1 MASNRGQIL
10 PRNYGFLV
18 RVFLGRDATTG
29 KRLYNNEQVRSTK
42 KKDAEKV
49 LTAMLRKIDTGEL
62 LHEPTRMSVK
72 EYLEH
77 WLETAARQ
85 KLTARTLDDYE
96 GVLRRYVYPA
106 LGLYRLTK
114 LAPVDVQTLYTKM
127 LVPKL
132 RGGMGLTPRT
142 VINTHR
148 VFSSAVKQ
156 AVKWRML
163 SQNVCHYADLPKSQP
178 QEMHALSESESERF
192 LEAAKGDRCY
202 VLFAVMLGTGLRPGE
217 ALALMWKDFDPIKGT
232 MTVQRATETLKGR
245 TTFKPPKTPKS
256 RRSIKLPEHLTSLL
270 LEYEAASPIKSAL
283 TFPSTKGT
291 PLNERNVVLRHFK
304 PLLSKADL
312 PHEVRLY
319 DLRHTHA
326 TLLLKAGVHIK
337 IVSERLGH
345 SSIALT
351 ADTYS
356 HVLPGMQ
363 DEAASKLNA
372 MLFKGTSTGTGNAY
386 N

>member
-1 MASNRGQIL
+1 
-10 PRNYGFLV
+10 
-18 RVFLGRDATTG
+18 
-29 KRLYNNEQVRSTK
+29 K
-42 KKDAEKV
+42 
-49 LTAMLRKIDTGEL
+49 
-62 LHEPTRMSVK
+62 
-72 EYLEH
+72 
-77 WLETAARQ
+77 
-85 KLTARTLDDYE
+85 
-96 GVLRRYVYPA
+96 
-106 LGLYRLTK
+106 LTK
-114 LAPVDVQTLYTKM
+114 LAPVDVQSLYTKM
-127 LVPKL
+127 LAPEE

-148 VFSSAVKQ
+148 VLSSAVKQ

-163 SQNVCHYADLPKSQP
+163 SQNVCQYVDLPKSQP

-192 LEAAKGDRCY
+192 LEAAKGDRCC
-202 VLFAVMLGTGLRPGE
+202 VLFAVMLSTGLRPGE
-217 ALALMWKDFDPIKGT
+217 ALALMWKDFDPMKGT
-232 MTVQRATETLKGR
+232 ITVQRATESLKGR

-256 RRSIKLPEHLTSLL
+256 RRSIKLPEYLVKLL
-270 LEYEAASPIKSAL
+270 LEHEGVSPISSVL
-283 TFPSTKGT
+283 MFPSTKGT
-291 PLNERNVVLRHFK
+291 LLNERNVVLRHFK
-304 PLLSKADL
+304 PLLAVAGL
-312 PHEVRLY
+312 PHSVRLY

-372 MLFKGTSTGTGNAY
+372 MLFKGTGTGNGIVY